1 MGRTDLADQL
11 LGHGLDVADQQI
23 VVDLFEW
30 RFVGG
35 RDDPRASSSQVNFVI
50 SRPQRRIF
58 RERDRGFES
67 TSLQER
73 VTCELGYEAAEAF
86 RAGGDVALS
95 SGADRDLSVSY
106 VRVGDVLVARGNL
119 PEALKSCSRKS
130 A

>member
-1 MGRTDLADQL
+1 MDRIGRPDFADQL
-11 LGHGLDVADQQI
+11 FGHGLDVADQQI

-67 TSLQER
+67 TSLQQR
-73 VTCELGYEAAEAF
+73 VLCESDFLDQGAENFAGWVVLAMPTC
-86 RAGGDVALS
+86 RLS
-95 SGADRDLSVSY
+95 PV
-106 VRVGDVLVARGNL
+106 
-119 PEALKSCSRKS
+119 
-130 A
+130 

>member
-1 MGRTDLADQL
+1 MDRIGRPDFADQL
-11 LGHGLDVADQQI
+11 FGHGLDLADQQI

-67 TSLQER
+67 TSLQRR
-73 VTCELGYEAAEAF
+73 VSSELGSATSARRPVKELLAGRALDISYETVG
-86 RAGGDVALS
+86 RWVLKRGSRRSAL
-95 SGADRDLSVSY
+95 
-106 VRVGDVLVARGNL
+106 
-119 PEALKSCSRKS
+119 PP
-130 A
+130 